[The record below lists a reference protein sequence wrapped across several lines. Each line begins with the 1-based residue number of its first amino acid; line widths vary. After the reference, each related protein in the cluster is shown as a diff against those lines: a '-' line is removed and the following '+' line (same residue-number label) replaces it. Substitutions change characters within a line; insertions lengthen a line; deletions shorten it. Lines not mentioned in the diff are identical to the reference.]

1 MSTIVTNTITGL
13 STAANITIGSTPV
26 VSASANSLTIR
37 GEGSAQTSIQQGLA
51 KSWINFNGTGTIAA
65 RDSFNHSS
73 LTDASAGNHTVT
85 MASAMGN
92 VNYSFT
98 GGVAE
103 SNASSASRVVNF
115 GSNFD
120 SGTLDP
126 NFTTT
131 AYSVNTFFCNSD
143 GQEFDVTFISN
154 QIFGDLA

>member
-1 MSTIVTNTITGL
+1 MSTLVTNTITGL

-26 VSASANSLTIR
+26 VSASATSLTIR
-37 GEGSAQTSIQQGLA
+37 GEGSAQTSVQQGLA

-73 LTDASAGNHTVT
+73 LTDVSGGNYTVT

-103 SNASSASRVVNF
+103 SLADNASRVVNF
-115 GSNFD
+115 GSNYD
-120 SGTLDP
+120 ANTLDP

-131 AYSVNTFFCNSD
+131 AYSVNNFFPNSNGTTFDS
-143 GQEFDVTFISN
+143 TFISN